1 MQEISIQGARL
12 KHGSLHSWESEI
24 QSRVKKSSNKIEHDL
39 GTCIGSTCAILMLNI
54 WLKIIWGMWSRKL
67 SLPLKIIR
75 LLYTSWGQHG

>member
-54 WLKIIWGMWSRKL
+54 
-67 SLPLKIIR
+67 
-75 LLYTSWGQHG
+75 